1 MVKRRMGIQKVSR
14 LTQKKG
20 GSSKEDG
27 RAVQDC
33 TAEFADYRDEPQPT
47 EQYGRGNRA
56 EKKETSRFQ

>member
-14 LTQKKG
+14 LTQKRG
-20 GSSKEDG
+20 DSSKEDG

-47 EQYGRGNRA
+47 EQNGRESCR
-56 EKKETSRFQ
+56 KKTSRFQ